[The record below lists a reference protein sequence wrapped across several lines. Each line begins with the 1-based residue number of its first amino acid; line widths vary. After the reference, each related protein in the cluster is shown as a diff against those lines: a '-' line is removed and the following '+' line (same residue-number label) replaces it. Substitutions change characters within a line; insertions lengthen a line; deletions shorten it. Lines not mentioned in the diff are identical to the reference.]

1 MCVEVIYVEL
11 LYCRVMM
18 CTALCFLFSLSSI
31 YEKELKKKKNIG
43 EKREKKRMEKIL
55 DPFSA
60 CFGKKR
66 KKSSNVIYDVI
77 ISSVM
82 K

>member
-1 MCVEVIYVEL
+1 MQ
-11 LYCRVMM
+11 
-18 CTALCFLFSLSSI
+18 
-31 YEKELKKKKNIG
+31 KELKKKK
-43 EKREKKRMEKIL
+43 KHWRKTREKENGKNF